1 MGRVHHSHERLH
13 LQRRNDEPNLNAKP
27 SPLAKLLD
35 TTMIRLSNF
44 SKRATTGSDNSDSE
58 GCTEGDKSNL
68 CAKPSDSNNI
78 TLPILLGVLY
88 ALFISYSRE
97 S

>member
-1 MGRVHHSHERLH
+1 MGRLHHSHERL
-13 LQRRNDEPNLNAKP
+13 QRRNDESKLNPEP
-27 SPLAKLLD
+27 SPLMKLLD

-44 SKRATTGSDNSDSE
+44 SKRATTGSDSSDPE

-78 TLPILLGVLY
+78 TLPVLLGVLY
-88 ALFISYSRE
+88 ALFVSYVGKS
-97 S
+97 